1 MQKKEKK
8 SQRIL
13 NDQAILTQVY
23 STLKVKEVET
33 ILNGLFN
40 YCEESVLFVH
50 SLIQMSTHSK

>member
-1 MQKKEKK
+1 MLSRIDEKKGLIYQGQNAEKGKK

-40 YCEESVLFVH
+40 
-50 SLIQMSTHSK
+50 